1 MKKIIFE
8 IIANGIPLILFI
20 IGVRIEMISWLH
32 GVHTILIIIPAI
44 AIFLSKRIFR
54 HRHRF
59 TKDIYYYLTCFIVP
73 FILSLI
79 AAIFVAAILQFP
91 SPLGAA
97 FSPITLMSYSIM
109 SAIILILSFIYHK
122 YVSE

>member
-32 GVHTILIIIPAI
+32 GVHTILIIIPAV

-97 FSPITLMSYSIM
+97 FSPITLISYSIM